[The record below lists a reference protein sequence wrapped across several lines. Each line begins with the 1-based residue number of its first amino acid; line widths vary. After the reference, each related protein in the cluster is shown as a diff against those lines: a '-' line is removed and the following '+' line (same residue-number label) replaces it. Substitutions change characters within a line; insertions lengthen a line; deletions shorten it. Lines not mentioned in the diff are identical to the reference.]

1 MPRRHRALARI
12 CPGAEETAVY
22 RRSPAKSGYCR
33 TELPLPQRGAGRSP
47 EGIDAAGSGIRTDCG
62 AYGLSRYLPYNASDP
77 PECVAYIR
85 WYRFDPLSQL
95 SLTAPLLCKGSLVRC
110 GAIRVR
116 RKLWTIAAV
125 RRKPGTAGWS
135 SPWEPRGAGRS
146 PEGIDAADSGMWISC
161 GEHSTS

>member
-1 MPRRHRALARI
+1 LPPPAVLRMFFSAVRRK
-12 CPGAEETAVY
+12 PGTAGWS
-22 RRSPAKSGYCR
+22 SPW
-33 TELPLPQRGAGRSP
+33 EPRGAGRSP
-47 EGIDAAGSGIRTDCG
+47 EGIDAADSGIWMSCG
-62 AYGLSRYLPYNASDP
+62 AYGLPRYLPYNASDP

-85 WYRFDPLSQL
+85 RYRFDPLSQL

-125 RRKPGTAGWS
+125 RRKPGTAGQS

-146 PEGIDAADSGMWISC
+146 PEGIDAADRGIWMSC